1 MAASSSRG
9 RSSLP
14 FQSRKQSTPFS
25 PSNSFMNGRFMLRS
39 VSSSTTSCIRSSSR
53 STTPSGNPTD
63 FTYSRA
69 QGNRSQ
75 VNYSSAEELINE
87 PVDVSRSG
95 DSISVTVRFRP
106 MSEREYQKGDEIAW
120 YADGDKIVRNE
131 YNPATAYAFDKVFG
145 PDTSTQDVYE
155 VAARPVVK
163 AAMEGINASCIFQF
177 SPSTQDPL
185 IMQAP
190 FLLMVLQ
197 VVARHTLCMEIIFL
211 QV

>member
-106 MSEREYQKGDEIAW
+106 MRYILGL
-120 YADGDKIVRNE
+120 ADLISIYVMVYWRNLKC
-131 YNPATAYAFDKVFG
+131 FKV
-145 PDTSTQDVYE
+145 
-155 VAARPVVK
+155 
-163 AAMEGINASCIFQF
+163 
-177 SPSTQDPL
+177 
-185 IMQAP
+185 
-190 FLLMVLQ
+190 
-197 VVARHTLCMEIIFL
+197 
-211 QV
+211 